1 MLQMEQPIAVDG
13 VLNYSLLE
21 KVMEYHCLRVPKLKR
36 LKDYYDGLH
45 DILKRE
51 MPEEKPNN
59 KVVVNYARYITDIMQ
74 GYFIGKPVTYKYPD
88 DKMSEIINNIHKYN
102 DEQDENSELANMT
115 GIFGESYELIYLD
128 EQGDVRYNKV
138 SPLNGFIVYDTKI
151 NPAPLFAIR
160 VYGYNDLLLSKE
172 IVKVEVYDSDFVYM
186 LDYTDKK
193 FKLVETYQHF
203 FNDVP
208 VVEYPNNSDRTGDF
222 ENVITMI
229 DAYNLS
235 VSNTQNDAEYFS
247 DSYLALIGMTG
258 TTEEDVADMKK
269 NRVLLL
275 DEAGQAYFLVKP
287 SNDADSQNNKNRLNS
302 DIHKMSFI
310 PDISDENFAGNASG
324 VAMSYKLFALDQIIS
339 NKERKFKTAL
349 MRRLEIICNYLAIKN
364 IKFDYKQV
372 EIQFARNKPVD
383 EKQAV
388 EIFEKLKGQISD
400 LAALSYLPMIEDP
413 RKELEQI
420 EKEREDSIELYQVPL
435 EGDDDGEES

>member
-302 DIHKMSFI
+302 DIHKMSRKCVRGCYELQVVCLG
-310 PDISDENFAGNASG
+310 SDHL
-324 VAMSYKLFALDQIIS
+324 KQ
-339 NKERKFKTAL
+339 RKK
-349 MRRLEIICNYLAIKN
+349 I
-364 IKFDYKQV
+364 
-372 EIQFARNKPVD
+372 
-383 EKQAV
+383 
-388 EIFEKLKGQISD
+388 
-400 LAALSYLPMIEDP
+400 
-413 RKELEQI
+413 
-420 EKEREDSIELYQVPL
+420 
-435 EGDDDGEES
+435 